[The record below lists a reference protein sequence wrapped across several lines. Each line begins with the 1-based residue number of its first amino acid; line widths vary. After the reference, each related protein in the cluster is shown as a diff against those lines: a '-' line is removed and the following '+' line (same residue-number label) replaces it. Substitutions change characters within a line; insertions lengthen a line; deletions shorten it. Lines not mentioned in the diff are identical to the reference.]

1 MNTNDID
8 QINSKI
14 YEIQGKYQ
22 PVKVIQNTH
31 QVGELKKKEDRLL
44 NEIQEAVRKLEAVKE
59 A

>member
-1 MNTNDID
+1 MKGENMNTNDID

-14 YEIQGKYQ
+14 YEIQGKLQ

-44 NEIQEAVRKLEAVKE
+44 NEI
-59 A
+59 